1 MTVLLKDKV
10 AVITGAGSGVGRAS
24 ALRFAEEGASVVCAD
39 IDLDRAKETV
49 AQLEAAGGQ
58 AVAERCDVAEDADV
72 AAAIASAVGHF
83 GRLDIMFNN
92 VGIPTP
98 RLGMIFEDHSVEDF
112 ERLTSVN
119 FRGVFLGCR
128 HAVIRFKEQGDG
140 GVILNTGSVAGL
152 VGWGGTVYGATKG
165 AVHQLTRAVAVEV
178 APFGIRVNAICPAG
192 MPYTGFMAAGG
203 MAALGRGP
211 RRGRHP
217 HRVDAPAGPAHHGRG
232 LRGGRRVPV
241 LRPGHQRHGR
251 PAPDRRGVRRSMTG
265 TQQLLDPDR
274 VRRLFDL
281 AGNVQGW
288 NGGHY
293 RDDPYPVWHDLR
305 ERAAVHEGTVHELSG
320 VEEDLIFHGLP

>member
-1 MTVLLKDKV
+1 MMLTDKV

-24 ALRFAEEGASVVCAD
+24 ARRFAEEGAAVVCAD
-39 IDLDRAKETV
+39 IDLDRAKDAVTE
-49 AQLEAAGGQ
+49 LEAAGAR
-58 AVAERCDVAEDADV
+58 AVAERCDVSREADV
-72 AAAIASAVGHF
+72 AAAVASAVGHF

-98 RLGMIFEDHSVEDF
+98 QLGMIFEDHSVEDF
-112 ERLTSVN
+112 ERLTAVN

-203 MAALGRGP
+203 MEVSGADLEAVAAHTGSMHPLGRP
-211 RRGRHP
+211 IRAE
-217 HRVDAPAGPAHHGRG
+217 DCA
-232 LRGGRRVPV
+232 
-241 LRPGHQRHGR
+241 
-251 PAPDRRGVRRSMTG
+251 
-265 TQQLLDPDR
+265 
-274 VRRLFDL
+274 
-281 AGNVQGW
+281 
-288 NGGHY
+288 
-293 RDDPYPVWHDLR
+293 
-305 ERAAVHEGTVHELSG
+305 EAAVYLCSDRASNVTGILMPIDGGYVAR
-320 VEEDLIFHGLP
+320 